1 MNDGAPLTDAQAK
14 AVFIA
19 MTYGGGDLVRMRGG
33 YWTFET
39 CNTFRNKLGLDEPEL
54 WAATGTIYALVNR
67 GYFKIVE
74 SSIPGG
80 VALRVRCASRK
91 RGDRSSW
98 LPSHTLANLL
108 RSSVEPSHI
117 PGFSFGSRRP
127 S

>member
-1 MNDGAPLTDAQAK
+1 MSDGAPLTDSQAK

-54 WAATGTIYALVNR
+54 WATTGTIYALVNR
-67 GYFKIVE
+67 GYLKIVE

-91 RGDRSSW
+91 RGESSW
-98 LPSHTLANLL
+98 LPSHTMANMLRTSVAPLL
-108 RSSVEPSHI
+108 T
-117 PGFSFGSRRP
+117 RP
-127 S
+127 SSSGLRRLS